1 MKIVP
6 GKKIGKGELAVFCLV
21 FLVMFKHKGDFQ
33 QLFDFSCRYQVN
45 GKKKYCQAFFHSA
58 VKLAQIMMPG
68 NDHRNINKMVAAK
81 CRLLFSRII
90 VFW

>member
-1 MKIVP
+1 
-6 GKKIGKGELAVFCLV
+6 
-21 FLVMFKHKGDFQ
+21 
-33 QLFDFSCRYQVN
+33 
-45 GKKKYCQAFFHSA
+45 
-58 VKLAQIMMPG
+58 MMPG